1 MPWYLDDFE
10 YRTIKKLFLSVAII
24 FFLMFAQAFVQSVS
38 VYRNLTGSVT
48 LSCRLIGV
56 IINFAAIAMYF
67 GIKKKQDLLL
77 PAGVGLVLADFI
89 LSRTATIL
97 QVSDPGLSAIMT
109 LFYPPFALVL
119 GLFVRKLWP
128 VVILELSIVSHF
140 FAVFFFFPEKINAQE
155 AMTSQYTRTVIVTV
169 AVCLVLSIVI
179 IHLTIAIHSILYEN
193 LKKKQKFLENLAY
206 HDQET
211 GIPNAMELERIGASH
226 IASLATGKEL
236 YLLAAVN
243 LARLEE
249 LRERVGH
256 ANTVSWIIRFI
267 NELTAELQL
276 RSSSKTGFHSRI
288 PVQAYRIDPET
299 IAIPL
304 IVPIENAP
312 ATDIT
317 TSLAHAVETV
327 LLETNS
333 ESLVDFYGA
342 LVACPIDTDSVPG
355 MIQNVY
361 NILHHNAAEGRSRFT
376 PFNTNEYTKYLR
388 KEQLLEQMQSA
399 SFEREI
405 RAVFQPKIEI
415 ATGICIGFEALARWK
430 NPILGVVPPSEF
442 IPLAERTKMIRTV
455 TDRIIEDTRQFVG
468 KIRQANRTARV
479 SFNLSPAL
487 FTKQN
492 LVDFFGHIES
502 QEIGNWLE
510 IEITEGILLKLT
522 PETAEEIARLKKLG
536 VHFSID
542 DFGTGYSNISS
553 LQSFEADVLK
563 IDKCFIDG
571 IPGDEK
577 STSLVRTILLLG
589 QSLSMTT
596 IAEGV
601 ETAEQRDFLADL
613 NCDQIQG
620 YLFSKPLEA
629 DEALAYLTGL

>member
-10 YRTIKKLFLSVAII
+10 YRTLKKLFLSVAII
-24 FFLMFAQAFVQSVS
+24 FFLMFTQAFVQSVEL
-38 VYRNLTGSVT
+38 YRNLTGSIT
-48 LSCRLIGV
+48 LSCRLIGA
-56 IINFAAIAMYF
+56 IINLAAVALYFA
-67 GIKKKQDLLL
+67 IKKKQDLLL
-77 PAGVGLVLADFI
+77 TAGVGLVLADFI

-97 QVSDPGLSAIMT
+97 QVTDPGIAAIMT
-109 LFYPPFALVL
+109 LFYPPFVLVL

-128 VVILELSIVSHF
+128 VVILELSIVGHF
-140 FAVFFFFPEKINAQE
+140 FATFFFFPEKINDLE
-155 AMTSQYTRTVIVTV
+155 TMTSQYTRTVIITV

-179 IHLTIAIHSILYEN
+179 IHLTIAIHSLLYAN

-211 GIPNAMELERIGASH
+211 GIPNAMELERTGASH
-226 IASLATGKEL
+226 IAGLSMGKEL
-236 YLLAAVN
+236 YLLAAVRI
-243 LARLEE
+243 ARLEE
-249 LRERVGH
+249 LRERIGH

-267 NELTAELQL
+267 NELTAELQV
-276 RSSSKTGFHSRI
+276 RSSAKKGFQSRI
-288 PVQAYRIDPET
+288 PIQIYRIDHET
-299 IAIPL
+299 LAIPL
-304 IVPIENAP
+304 IVPIESAP
-312 ATDIT
+312 ADDIT

-327 LLETNS
+327 LLETHS
-333 ESLVDFYGA
+333 ESLVDFYGS
-342 LVACPIDTDSVPG
+342 LVACPIDTDTVPG
-355 MIQNVY
+355 MIQNTY
-361 NILHHNAAEGRSRFT
+361 NILHHNATEGRSQFT

-415 ATGICIGFEALARWK
+415 ATGACIGFEALARWK

-442 IPLAERTKMIRTV
+442 IPLAEQTKMIRTV
-455 TDRIIEDTRQFVG
+455 TNRIIEDTRQFVG
-468 KIRQANRTARV
+468 KIGQAKRTARV

-492 LVDFFGHIES
+492 LVDLVGLIES
-502 QEIGNWLE
+502 KDLGRWLE

-522 PETAEEIARLKKLG
+522 PETAEEVARLKKLG

-553 LQSFEADVLK
+553 LQNFEADVLK

-596 IAEGV
+596 VAEGV

-620 YLFSKPLEA
+620 YLYSKPLEQ
-629 DEALAYLTGL
+629 DEALAYLLNL